1 MLLGLKSRIES
12 AAGPAFNKAMHDGE
26 KASIEKYTEIWNL
39 REKAKKDKICRRF
52 AAIKA
57 KKEEKKAEEEKNIQA
72 RKVAQ
77 AAKEHEKELAKKK
90 NEKEV
95 EQEREQKQ
103 EKKRKEFLKEVAKAK
118 KANEVWLQEQ
128 VKILEAAQTKKDK
141 NKKKVLKSM
150 KVKVMKAKNQKKV
163 VKSRKVMVMNVKNK
177 KKVFKSMK
185 VKKVMKKK

>member
-26 KASIEKYTEIWNL
+26 RASIEKYTEIWGL
-39 REKAKKDKICRRF
+39 QAKAKKDKL

-57 KKEEKKAEEEKNIQA
+57 KNEEKKAEEGKKTQA

-77 AAKEHEKELAKKK
+77 TAKEHEKELAKKK

-118 KANEVWLQEQ
+118 KGE
-128 VKILEAAQTKKDK
+128 
-141 NKKKVLKSM
+141 
-150 KVKVMKAKNQKKV
+150 
-163 VKSRKVMVMNVKNK
+163 
-177 KKVFKSMK
+177 
-185 VKKVMKKK
+185 